1 LSKLVASAGVCSR
14 RKAAELIRAGR
25 VKVDGQVVLHP
36 GAEVEERS
44 ARVEVDGRPVSI
56 QPMRYVIVNKPRGPI
71 STVADQ
77 RGRQT
82 VLDLLPKGD
91 ERLYPAGRLDA
102 DTEGLLLITN
112 DGELTY
118 RLTHPRYGVE
128 KVYEA
133 EVRGHPSRHDVARLE
148 AGMMLTEGHTGRAKV
163 RILKEGA
170 GTSLVEITVHAGRKR
185 MVRRMFQALGH
196 PVTTLRRT
204 RIGPLGLGALR
215 PGEWRALTDAEV
227 ARLKRG

>member
-25 VKVDGQVVLHP
+25 VKVDGQVALHP
-36 GAEVEERS
+36 GAEVDERS
-44 ARVEVDGRPVSI
+44 ARVEVDGRPISA
-56 QPMRYVIVNKPRGPI
+56 QLKRYIVVNKPRGPI
-71 STVADQ
+71 TTVADH
-77 RGRQT
+77 RGRRT
-82 VLDLLPKGD
+82 VLDLLPKGG

-128 KVYEA
+128 KVYQA
-133 EVRGHPSRHDVARLE
+133 EVRGRLSSPDVARLE